1 MPRISN
7 DTLAIILGGGQGSRL
22 FPLTATRSKPAV
34 PIGGKYRLI
43 DVPISGC
50 LHADIRR
57 IFVLTQFNSASLNRH
72 ISGTYRLDRFSS
84 GFVEILAAEQ
94 TPDNPHWYQGTAD
107 AVRQAVRHFSQ
118 HDAEYELIL
127 AGDHL
132 YRMDYAALVDA
143 HRAYGADITIAAQP
157 VDLETATQMGIFR
170 FDRDGT
176 IVAFEEK
183 PKAERLAQIGR
194 SIPGGSTFATHSDE
208 LPFMASMGIY
218 VFTRRVLMN
227 MLHHETGVDFGRE
240 LIPNAL
246 GKYKV
251 MPYLH
256 RGYWADV
263 GTIESFYEANVML
276 GRPNAPFRFWDAE
289 RPIYTH
295 LRHLP
300 TSRVIDSHLTGSIV
314 GEGCSLGRCH
324 VADSVVGVRGAIA
337 AGARVERSVLLG
349 ADFYED
355 GEPPGDLPALGV
367 GRDVVLDRVIIDKN
381 ARIGDGA
388 RLVNEQNIDH
398 ADGDGYYIRGGI
410 IVVPKNGVI
419 RPGVVV

>member
-1 MPRISN
+1 MSN

-107 AVRQAVRHFSQ
+107 AVRQAVRHFTQ
-118 HDAEYELIL
+118 HDADYELVL

-143 HRAYGADITIAAQP
+143 HKTHGADITIAAQP

-183 PKAERLAQIGR
+183 PKTERLAQIGR
-194 SIPGGSTFATHSDE
+194 SIPARSTFATHSDE

-218 VFTRRVLMN
+218 VFTRRVLID
-227 MLHHETGVDFGRE
+227 MLHREAGIDFGRE

-263 GTIESFYEANVML
+263 GTIESFYGANVML
-276 GRPNAPFRFWDAE
+276 GRPNAPFRFWDPE

-300 TSRVIDSHLTGSIV
+300 TSRMFDTRLTGSLV
-314 GEGCSLGRCH
+314 GEGCSLNRCQ
-324 VADSVVGVRGAIA
+324 VADSVVGVRGVIG

-355 GEPPGDLPALGV
+355 AEPPGDLPPVGV
-367 GRDVVLDRVIIDKN
+367 GRDVVLDRVILDKN

-388 RLVNEQNIDH
+388 RLVNEQNVEH

>member
-1 MPRISN
+1 MMN

-22 FPLTATRSKPAV
+22 YPLTATRSKPAV

-50 LHADIRR
+50 LHAEIRR

-72 ISGTYRLDRFSS
+72 ISGTYRLDRFSG

-94 TPDNPHWYQGTAD
+94 TPDNPNWYQGTAD
-107 AVRQAVRHFSQ
+107 AVRQAVRHFTQ
-118 HDAEYELIL
+118 HDAEYELVL

-132 YRMDYAALVDA
+132 YRMDYAALVDT
-143 HRAYGADITIAAQP
+143 HKRHGADITIAAQP
-157 VDLETATQMGIFR
+157 VDVETATQMGIFR

-183 PKAERLAQIGR
+183 PKAERLAQIER
-194 SIPGGSTFATHSDE
+194 SIPPGSTFATHSDE
-208 LPFMASMGIY
+208 QPFMASMGIY
-218 VFTRRVLMN
+218 VFTRRALID
-227 MLHHETGVDFGRE
+227 MLHREAGIDFGRE

-256 RGYWADV
+256 RDYWADV
-263 GTIESFYEANVML
+263 GTIESFYEANIML
-276 GRPNAPFRFWDAE
+276 GRPDAPFRFWDPQ

-300 TSRVIDSHLTGSIV
+300 TSRMKDCRLTGSIV
-314 GEGCSLGRCH
+314 GEGCSLHECQIS
-324 VADSVVGVRGAIA
+324 DSVVGVRGVVAT
-337 AGARVERSVLLG
+337 GARVERSVLLG
-349 ADFYED
+349 ADFYEH

-381 ARIGDGA
+381 ARIGAGA
-388 RLVNEQNIDH
+388 RLVNEKNIDH
-398 ADGDGYYIRGGI
+398 ADGDGYFIRGGI